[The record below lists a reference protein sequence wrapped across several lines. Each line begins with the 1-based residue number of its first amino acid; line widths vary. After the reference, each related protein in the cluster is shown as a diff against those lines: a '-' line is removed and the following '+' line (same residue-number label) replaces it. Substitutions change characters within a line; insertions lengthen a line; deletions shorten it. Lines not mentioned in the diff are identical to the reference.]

1 MTHEAD
7 ATYGLNRLSGELLE
21 NIQQFVGEDL
31 GLVYYLRDDMGMSN
45 EADDVYNVAENYYLA
60 RWEMENEAPDKEA
73 YSDAASVLSSVES
86 FDQEQIENNHSQIC
100 EWCSPFH
107 PDSCTGTRMCREQAA
122 YFEAQTGAR
131 LTYVCTRMPR
141 HRPRYLSMQQRI
153 VSLVL
158 LSRHYPSD
166 NAETR
171 GTNS

>member
-1 MTHEAD
+1 MVNIT
-7 ATYGLNRLSGELLE
+7 RLSIESLKH
-21 NIQQFVGEDL
+21 IQKFIGEDL
-31 GLVYYLRDDMGMSN
+31 GLVFFLRDDQGMDD
-45 EADDVYNVAENYYLA
+45 EADDLYDIAEIVHLA
-60 RWEMENEAPDKEA
+60 RWEMENEAPDMEA